1 MARASSGRFLPILTA
16 GLVVGLLEIVFA
28 VSFGTLVFSGALSDS
43 VSLGIGLAVLGMAL
57 TGIVIALFTSL
68 RGIVGGSQSAP
79 AVIMSV
85 AVAGVAATMSAG
97 AAAEELFVTAAAAIA
112 LTTALTGLFL
122 FTLGLFRLGSLGRF
136 LPYPVVGGFLAGTGW
151 LLVTGAINTM
161 IDLPSGSPLLPALF
175 EPGQLIYWLPGL
187 ILAMVMLILLRRF
200 DHPLLLPALI
210 FAGIALFYLLAWLS
224 GVSTA
229 DLSARGWLLG
239 PFPEGSLWRP
249 FALSD
254 LALVDWSA
262 IAGQAAG
269 LLPILL
275 VSSVSLLL
283 NASGLELSTRRD
295 IDLNRELRAAGLA
308 NLASS
313 LAAGLVGYQQLSL
326 TALNFKAKAQS
337 RLVGLI
343 AAGLCLLTL
352 AAGASMLSL
361 FPKLIIGALLLYLGL
376 GFLVEWIVESWFKM
390 SKIDY
395 FIVIVIFLVTVTVG
409 FMEAVALGLLVA
421 VILFVVGYSRIDV
434 VRHELT
440 EVTYHSRVARSR
452 QQRQILRQAGNQVL
466 ILELQDFIFFGTAD
480 NLLRRIRRRI
490 KDPASSPPRFV
501 LLDFRRVTGLD
512 STAAQSFTRMQHL
525 AVNKAFTL
533 FYTGASADVR
543 RQLEQVAVADGQDV
557 VRFAGTL
564 EKGVE
569 WCEDQILQQADAGL
583 LGQLPSLSEQLAE
596 ILPDAEYL
604 SEMLPYF
611 EEMEVEAGYC
621 LIRQG
626 EPSQDLFF
634 IQDGQVT
641 TLLDMEN
648 EDPVRLGTI
657 GGGVVGEI
665 GFYLGYER
673 TASVVT
679 DVPSRIYRLTRESLW
694 QMEREKPEAAA
705 NMHCVI
711 VHLLSERVANLV
723 ETVNALER

>member
-1 MARASSGRFLPILTA
+1 M
-16 GLVVGLLEIVFA
+16 
-28 VSFGTLVFSGALSDS
+28 
-43 VSLGIGLAVLGMAL
+43 
-57 TGIVIALFTSL
+57 
-68 RGIVGGSQSAP
+68 
-79 AVIMSV
+79 
-85 AVAGVAATMSAG
+85 
-97 AAAEELFVTAAAAIA
+97 
-112 LTTALTGLFL
+112 
-122 FTLGLFRLGSLGRF
+122 
-136 LPYPVVGGFLAGTGW
+136 
-151 LLVTGAINTM
+151 
-161 IDLPSGSPLLPALF
+161 
-175 EPGQLIYWLPGL
+175 
-187 ILAMVMLILLRRF
+187 
-200 DHPLLLPALI
+200 
-210 FAGIALFYLLAWLS
+210 
-224 GVSTA
+224 
-229 DLSARGWLLG
+229 
-239 PFPEGSLWRP
+239 
-249 FALSD
+249 
-254 LALVDWSA
+254 
-262 IAGQAAG
+262 AG

-376 GFLVEWIVESWFKM
+376 SFLVEWIVESWFKM

-490 KDPASSPPRFV
+490 EDPASSPPRFV